1 MSKLYTGSIEKFLLL
16 AKNGKVREMEPSD
29 EEFANVDYQLDNDFE
44 VEFAEFLGERE
55 PGLFEF
61 KLMYW
66 RETGGYYNVAMED
79 NIRVKVGSRKY
90 EVVAQVRV
98 EGAEALERL
107 AQMDKGYTYPV
118 RYFYADECELG
129 FFE

>member
-1 MSKLYTGSIEKFLLL
+1 MTKLYIGTIEKFQLIS
-16 AKNGKVREMEPSD
+16 KKGKVREMEPSD
-29 EEFANVDYQLDNDFE
+29 EKFANVDYQLDNEFE

-61 KLMYW
+61 KLEYW
-66 RETGGYYNVAMED
+66 HDAYED
-79 NIRVKVGSRKY
+79 NIRVKVGNRKY
-90 EVVAQVRV
+90 EIVAQVRV
-98 EGAEALERL
+98 EDADALECL

-129 FFE
+129 FFEV

>member
-1 MSKLYTGSIEKFLLL
+1 MSKLYIGSIEKFLLIS
-16 AKNGKVREMEPSD
+16 KKGKIREMEPSD
-29 EEFANVDYQLDNDFE
+29 EKFVNVDYQLDNEFV
-44 VEFAEFLGERE
+44 VEFAEFLGERK

-61 KLMYW
+61 KLEHW
-66 RETGGYYNVAMED
+66 GDTCEEAV
-79 NIRVKVGSRKY
+79 RVKVGSRKY
-90 EVVAQVRV
+90 ELVAQVRV
-98 EGAEALERL
+98 EDTEALECL

>member
-1 MSKLYTGSIEKFLLL
+1 MSKLHIGSIEKFLLL
-16 AKNGKVREMEPSD
+16 SKNGKVREMEPSN
-29 EEFANVDYQLDNDFE
+29 EKFANVDYQLDNDFE

-61 KLMYW
+61 KLECW
-66 RETGGYYNVAMED
+66 GDACEEAV
-79 NIRVKVGSRKY
+79 RVKVGSRKY

-98 EGAEALERL
+98 EDAEALECL

>member
-1 MSKLYTGSIEKFLLL
+1 MSKLYIGSIEKFLLIS
-16 AKNGKVREMEPSD
+16 KKGKVREMEPSD
-29 EEFANVDYQLDNDFE
+29 EKFANVDYQLDNEFV

-55 PGLFEF
+55 AGLFEF

-66 RETGGYYNVAMED
+66 HDAYED
-79 NIRVKVGSRKY
+79 NIRVKVGNRKY
-90 EVVAQVRV
+90 EIVAQVRV
-98 EGAEALERL
+98 EDAEALECL

-129 FFE
+129 FFEV

>member
-1 MSKLYTGSIEKFLLL
+1 MSKLHIGTIEKFLLL
-16 AKNGKVREMEPSD
+16 SKNGKVREMEPSD
-29 EEFANVDYQLDNDFE
+29 EKFANVDYQLDNEFE

-61 KLMYW
+61 KLEYW
-66 RETGGYYNVAMED
+66 SDTCEEAV
-79 NIRVKVGSRKY
+79 RVKIDSRKY

-98 EGAEALERL
+98 EDTEALECL

-118 RYFYADECELG
+118 DYFYGDECELG
-129 FFE
+129 FLEV

>member
-1 MSKLYTGSIEKFLLL
+1 MTKLYIGSIEKFLLL
-16 AKNGKVREMEPSD
+16 SKKGKVREMEPSD
-29 EEFANVDYQLDNDFE
+29 EKFANVDYQLDNDFE

-61 KLMYW
+61 KLECW
-66 RETGGYYNVAMED
+66 GDTCEEAV
-79 NIRVKVGSRKY
+79 RVKVGSRKY
-90 EVVAQVRV
+90 EIVAQVRV
-98 EGAEALERL
+98 ADAEALECL

-118 RYFYADECELG
+118 RCYYADECELD